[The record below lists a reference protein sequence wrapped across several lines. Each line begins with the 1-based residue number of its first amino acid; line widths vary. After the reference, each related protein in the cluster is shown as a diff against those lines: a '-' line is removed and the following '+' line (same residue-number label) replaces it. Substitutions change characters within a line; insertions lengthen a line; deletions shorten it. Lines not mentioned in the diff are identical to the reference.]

1 MLNQAFGSA
10 ESAVVLDVLS
20 GSLIFCFILAAFV
33 WLSTKAVD
41 RFTTVLIVG
50 MVVAFFLSTAGLLSS
65 VKTEVLFNSI
75 AEGEQTYLPYLL
87 TALPVCLVSFGF
99 HGNVPSLVKYYD
111 RDGSR
116 VMKSIFIGTG
126 LALVISSYGSWR
138 YKVIYHVQNLHP

>member
-1 MLNQAFGSA
+1 MRVPQLVPVCLLTQPRRRAYG
-10 ESAVVLDVLS
+10 LS

-41 RFTTVLIVG
+41 RFTTILIVG

-87 TALPVCLVSFGF
+87 TALPVCF
-99 HGNVPSLVKYYD
+99 PWKCTE
-111 RDGSR
+111 SR
-116 VMKSIFIGTG
+116 KILRS
-126 LALVISSYGSWR
+126 
-138 YKVIYHVQNLHP
+138 